1 MKKLL
6 LIAATSTTL
15 LTSAASFA
23 ETGGFYV
30 KAEGGATKLNAMK
43 FKDDNGKSLGIKYK
57 STNSGIFGVGVGYYI
72 MDNVRTE
79 LTLNFLTNPE
89 FKGSSTRKLLK
100 VERKV
105 ESKVKENVKS
115 LLLSGYVDL
124 YDAGV
129 VKFYAGAG
137 VGMAQLQQKVTGSET
152 TTINGKAETTTS
164 DPLSCKTA
172 NNFAYQLSVG
182 ASFNLADNM
191 NLDLTYS
198 WRDYGETS
206 DKAKDKDK
214 NDKLAKSAL
223 RGHNL
228 LAGIRFDI

>member
-6 LIAATSTTL
+6 LIAATSTAL

-43 FKDDNGKSLGIKYK
+43 FKDDNGKSGNIKYK

-89 FKGSSTRKLLK
+89 FKGSYTKESL
-100 VERKV
+100 KV
-105 ESKVKENVKS
+105 ESKAKESVKS

-129 VKFYAGAG
+129 VKFFAGAG
-137 VGMAQLQQKVTGSET
+137 VGMAQLQQKLTSTET
-152 TTINGKAETTTS
+152 TTTNGKAETKTY
-164 DPLSCKTA
+164 DPMSCKTA

-206 DKAKDKDK
+206 DKAKDK
-214 NDKLAKSAL
+214 NYKLGKSAL

-228 LAGIRFDI
+228 MAGIRFDI